1 MLCEEQIDVVLF
13 IAIVLRLGW
22 FKLRVIT
29 FKDTYIMSILVG
41 RNTCRAVKL
50 HFVCNE

>member
-1 MLCEEQIDVVLF
+1 MLCEEQIDVELF

-29 FKDTYIMSILVG
+29 FKDTYMSILVG

-50 HFVCNE
+50 HYVCNE